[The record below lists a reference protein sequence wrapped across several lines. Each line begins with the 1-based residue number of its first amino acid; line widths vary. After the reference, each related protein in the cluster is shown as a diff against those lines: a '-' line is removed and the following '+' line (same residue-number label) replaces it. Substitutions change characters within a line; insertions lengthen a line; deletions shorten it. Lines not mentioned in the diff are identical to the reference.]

1 MKRLLIVFALLGT
14 LCLALPA
21 SAQITPPNTFVGGT
35 TILASK
41 VNENFAKFGDA
52 LNRTGG
58 TMTGALLFSTD
69 NTLDI
74 GASGATR
81 PRRIYIGTE
90 VVSPLFTGGAFSGT
104 TGTFSGAL
112 SGASL
117 ALTGAVTGVTDF
129 TASGTVTGG
138 TFSGSGASLTSIPE
152 ASITDGA
159 VFPRLAG
166 TESISG
172 AWTFSNAGTALTV
185 STGAVSFQAVG
196 GTTGTFSGAVSAS
209 GFSGS
214 GASLTSI
221 PETAI
226 TDGSIFARVGSTE
239 TITGAWTLN
248 GTVTMSTRNA
258 IPFIYNEYAS
268 FGGDWREY
276 VSGTSYPSGATY
288 DKLVSGSGVAYF
300 STSELTSIGTWGI
313 EATCKSNDGTGT
325 GYIALFDLDGGT
337 PDTALTGSEVSAVLS
352 TTGTRLRSTAITF
365 PSAVSRAFGAKVK
378 ISSGYISCFNV
389 RLIRLS

>member
-1 MKRLLIVFALLGT
+1 MTLKHLFLSASFAL
-14 LCLALPA
+14 AFPA
-21 SAQITPPNTFVGGT
+21 TVAAQITPPNTFVGGT

-74 GASGATR
+74 GAAGATR
-81 PRRIYIGTE
+81 PRRVYIGTE

-104 TGTFSGAL
+104 TGTFSGAV

-117 ALTGAVTGVTDF
+117 ALTGAITGVTDL

-152 ASITDGA
+152 TAITDGA
-159 VFPRLAG
+159 ALARVGG
-166 TESISG
+166 TETITG
-172 AWTFSNAGTALTV
+172 AWTFSNAGTAITV
-185 STGAVSFQAVG
+185 STGASSFQAVSGTTANFSSTVTG
-196 GTTGTFSGAVSAS
+196 GT
-209 GFSGS
+209 FSGS

-226 TDGSIFARVGSTE
+226 TDGSVLARVGSTE
-239 TITGAWTLN
+239 TVSGAWTFS
-248 GTVTMSTRNA
+248 TVPTIAGRNST
-258 IPFIYNEYAS
+258 PLVEMTHS
-268 FGGDWREY
+268 TFGGDWREY
-276 VSGTSYPSGATY
+276 VSGTGYPSGATY
-288 DKLVSGSGVAYF
+288 DKLVSGTGVVYVNTAN
-300 STSELTSIGTWGI
+300 LIGTYAI
-313 EATCKSNDGTGT
+313 EGTCKVDTGT
-325 GYIALFDLDGGT
+325 PTGYLALFDLDGGT
-337 PDTALTGSEVSAVLS
+337 PDTALTGSEVSGAMS
-352 TTGTRLRSTAITF
+352 TTGVRLRSGAITF
-365 PSAVSRAFGAKVK
+365 PASVSRTFGVKTKV
-378 ISSGYISCFNV
+378 SAGSISCFNI

>member
-1 MKRLLIVFALLGT
+1 MKRLFLT
-14 LCLALPA
+14 LALGLVAATA

-58 TMTGALLFSTD
+58 TMTGTLLFSTD

-74 GASGATR
+74 GAAGATR

-117 ALTGAVTGVTDF
+117 ALTGAISGATTID
-129 TASGTVTGG
+129 ASGTITGA
-138 TFSGSGASLTSIPE
+138 TFSGSGASLTAIPE
-152 ASITDGA
+152 TAITDGST
-159 VFPRLAG
+159 FPRLAA

-172 AWTFSNAGTALTV
+172 AWTFTNAGTALTV
-185 STGAVSFQAVG
+185 TPGASSFQAVS
-196 GTTGTFSGAVSAS
+196 GTTANFSGTVTGAT
-209 GFSGS
+209 FSGS
-214 GASLTSI
+214 GASLSSI

-226 TDGSIFARVGSTE
+226 TDGALLARVGGTE
-239 TITGAWTLN
+239 TITAAWAF
-248 GTVTMSTRNA
+248 STAPTILTYNA
-258 IPFIYNEYAS
+258 TPLIEATHS
-268 FGGDWREY
+268 VFGGDWREY
-276 VSGTSYPSGATY
+276 VSGTTYPSGATY
-288 DKLVSGSGVAYF
+288 DKLLSGSGVVYLNTAN
-300 STSELTSIGTWGI
+300 LIGTYAI
-313 EATCKSNDGTGT
+313 EATCKVDSGAPT
-325 GYIALFDLDGGT
+325 GYIALFDLDGGS
-337 PDTALTGSEVSAVLS
+337 PDTALTGSEASGTMN
-352 TTGTRLRSTAITF
+352 TTGVRLRSTAITF
-365 PSAVSRAFGAKVK
+365 PGTTVHNFGVKVK
-378 ISSGYISCFNV
+378 VSAGSIACLNV